1 MNEEWII
8 AVKVI
13 YCSQKLYSLHVR
25 QFDMI
30 CSASRN
36 KKFRVLTL
44 GWFCSLE
51 NLANCILCILF
62 STPTLYSLQT
72 RASRLS
78 MAACCVSLSCS
89 PSTTIQGT

>member
-36 KKFRVLTL
+36 EIFRVLTL
-44 GWFCSLE
+44 GGFCSLE

-62 STPTLYSLQT
+62 KNRNTENTGELVLIALPFDLLLQHYH
-72 RASRLS
+72 
-78 MAACCVSLSCS
+78 
-89 PSTTIQGT
+89 